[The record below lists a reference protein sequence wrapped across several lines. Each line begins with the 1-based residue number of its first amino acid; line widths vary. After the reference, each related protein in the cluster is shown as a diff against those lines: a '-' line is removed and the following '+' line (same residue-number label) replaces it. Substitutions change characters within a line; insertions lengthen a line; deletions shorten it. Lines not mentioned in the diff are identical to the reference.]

1 MYRTEVLKD
10 KWWNLGGKRSSA
22 MTDICLMKW
31 KVSAKCEKRN
41 VNGSKSLAE
50 TKRRHSCALSQVCGL
65 NSLMKVMDPLL
76 RMPNTSVCLS
86 ICLRSPVFCLG
97 SVAFQHILPFF
108 SPLSST
114 SCFVRTLVNL
124 CNPAPSNSCSHW
136 GLSIL
141 PQGRSGDHFLW
152 LVFVWM
158 ISRTHASFCI
168 FELGSWRVT

>member
-1 MYRTEVLKD
+1 MVEFGRKEEQRNDGYMLDEMKGVSKVWEEECEWEQKSRRD
-10 KWWNLGGKRSSA
+10 KK
-22 MTDICLMKW
+22 
-31 KVSAKCEKRN
+31 
-41 VNGSKSLAE
+41 E
-50 TKRRHSCALSQVCGL
+50 TFLCSQSGVWPQLL
-65 NSLMKVMDPLL
+65 NES
-76 RMPNTSVCLS
+76 N
-86 ICLRSPVFCLG
+86 G
-97 SVAFQHILPFF
+97 SVAKNAEYFGLFVDLLAFTCFLPRWCRISTYFAFF
-108 SPLSST
+108 FPLSST

-124 CNPAPSNSCSHW
+124 CNPALSNSCSHW